1 MTGRQQDS
9 VSSSLDPASH
19 TRSFSFL
26 SFKSAVAL
34 AAGLTVD
41 RDDVADKNIYFF
53 GFEDVV
59 DSEWNQKGAAGD
71 VRMDKMAATAEVG
84 IAGCRHRCNGSRKQI
99 EVCIESKKVF

>member
-19 TRSFSFL
+19 TWSFSFL
-26 SFKSAVAL
+26 SFESAV
-34 AAGLTVD
+34 AGLTVD

-71 VRMDKMAATAEVG
+71 VRMDKMVATAEVG
-84 IAGCRHRCNGSRKQI
+84 IDGCRHRCNGSRKQI
-99 EVCIESKKVF
+99 EVCIEGKKAF